1 MQSSFIE
8 PFKQIYLLSKKK
20 KEKRIKVKEFKKNFM
35 RISFIYT
42 HNKYGK
48 RIKFQ
53 NQNKNYFYCSN
64 LCTL

>member
-20 KEKRIKVKEFKKNFM
+20 KGKRIKQFKKNFM
-35 RISFIYT
+35 RT
-42 HNKYGK
+42 HNKNGK

-53 NQNKNYFYCSN
+53 SQNKNYFYCFN